1 MKCKRCKAP
10 AVAPLPSHNAAFCE
24 ECFLIFFTRQ
34 VERAIKSAKLF
45 RFTDK
50 ILVAVSGGKDSLALL
65 WELDYLGYDV
75 AGLHVDL
82 GIPGSSDLARQVV
95 LDFCQKNE
103 IPIHILKT
111 ADEGLPIPLVKKS
124 VNRPVCSIC
133 GKIKR
138 YYFNKF
144 AMDNGFDVLATGH
157 NLDDEAAR
165 LFANTL
171 RWDTSHL
178 SSQGPALPAENG
190 FLRKVKPLYR
200 LSEYET
206 SVMCF
211 LRSIDYMTAPC
222 PYSGKASFTGHK
234 KLLAELEHKSPGS
247 KMSFYE
253 GFLSRGKRPFMD
265 YEKEHGL
272 ELKKCSVCG
281 YPTSMDVCGVCRVKD
296 AVSRKMAVEAE
307 DAGDQ
312 GE

>member
-10 AVAPLPSHNAAFCE
+10 AVAPLPSHNTAFCE

-34 VERAIKSAKLF
+34 VERAIKSSKLF

-65 WELDYLGYDV
+65 WELDHLGYDV
-75 AGLHVDL
+75 TGLHVDL
-82 GIPGSSDLARQVV
+82 AIPGSSDMARKVV
-95 LDFCQKNE
+95 TDFGEKHE
-103 IPIHILKT
+103 ITMHILETEK
-111 ADEGLPIPLVKKS
+111 EGLPIPLVKKS
-124 VNRPVCSIC
+124 VNRPVCSVC

-171 RWDTSHL
+171 RWDTAYL
-178 SSQGPALPAENG
+178 ASQGPVLPSENG
-190 FLRKVKPLYR
+190 FLRKVKPLCR

-211 LRSIDYMTAPC
+211 LRGIDYMTAPC
-222 PYSGKASFTGHK
+222 PYSGKASFTSHK
-234 KLLAELEHKSPGS
+234 RLLAELERKSPGA

-272 ELKKCSVCG
+272 TLKACPECG
-281 YPTSMDVCGVCRVKD
+281 YPTSADICGVCRVKD
-296 AVSRKMAVEAE
+296 AVARKRAE
-307 DAGDQ
+307 LEGGS
-312 GE
+312 GEQS